1 MSRSQEKILEE
12 LKRMEVALGRLS
24 KFKQIPRLT
33 AYVERV
39 KQCKKRID
47 NVGTSIGV
55 IQERIEK
62 FNYLLN
68 YWYF

>member
-1 MSRSQEKILEE
+1 
-12 LKRMEVALGRLS
+12 MEVALGRLS

-68 YWYF
+68 Y